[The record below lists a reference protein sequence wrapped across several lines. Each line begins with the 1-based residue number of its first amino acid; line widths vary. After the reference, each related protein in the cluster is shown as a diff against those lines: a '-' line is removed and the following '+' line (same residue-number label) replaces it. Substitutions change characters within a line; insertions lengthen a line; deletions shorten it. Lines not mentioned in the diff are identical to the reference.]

1 MRRVKRNSFYLQY
14 EIRMQLLVVLV
25 VICVCAV
32 SAHESLHA
40 RAETLFEQFI
50 KKQRKG
56 FKYSDAAEHAKRLSI
71 FKENMKEAD
80 VLNEKNGSPVF
91 GVTK

>member
-1 MRRVKRNSFYLQY
+1 MK
-14 EIRMQLLVVLV
+14 EM
-25 VICVCAV
+25 
-32 SAHESLHA
+32 
-40 RAETLFEQFI
+40 
-50 KKQRKG
+50 KQRKG